1 MFLQATSRTL
11 VEALAVP
18 LILAAA
24 IVALLIVGA
33 LTGPELA
40 LAMP

>member
-1 MFLQATSRTL
+1 MTPRAL

-18 LILAAA
+18 LILATA
-24 IVALLIVGA
+24 IAALLILGA
-33 LTGPELA
+33 LTGPEPA

>member
-1 MFLQATSRTL
+1 MTPRAL

-24 IVALLIVGA
+24 IAALLVAGA
-33 LTGPELA
+33 LTGPELT